1 MSGIST
7 HVLDTSKG
15 QPAQRLR
22 VTLERQSQADWVLVG
37 EGVTDNHGRISQL
50 LRDGEALEPA
60 SYRLVFRTGD
70 YFGAQQSIYPE
81 VAVQFL
87 VRDPSVNYHLP
98 LLLSPYGYTTY
109 RGS

>member
-15 QPAQRLR
+15 KPARGVK
-22 VTLERQSQADWVLVG
+22 VTLERQSANQSWVQAG
-37 EGVTDNHGRISQL
+37 QGVTDDNGRISKL
-50 LRDGEALEPA
+50 AEALEPA
-60 SYRLVFRTGD
+60 VYRLLFRTGD
-70 YFGAQQSIYPE
+70 YFGSRESFYPE
-81 VAVQFL
+81 VTVQFT
-87 VRDPSVNYHLP
+87 VRDPSVNYHIP